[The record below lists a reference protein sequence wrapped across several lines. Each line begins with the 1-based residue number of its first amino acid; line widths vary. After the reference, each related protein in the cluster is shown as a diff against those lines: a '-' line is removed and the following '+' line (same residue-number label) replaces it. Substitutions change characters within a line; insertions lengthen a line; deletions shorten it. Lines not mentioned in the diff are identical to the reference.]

1 MLDLKKPSAT
11 LMTSAPVAETLEKEL
26 VAELSELNERVGKQN
41 SWGHL
46 FLRGILLGVGTAIG
60 ATVVVGLL
68 GSALWY
74 LLSAFGVAT
83 PLEPYLEPL
92 MRRTNW

>member
-1 MLDLKKPSAT
+1 MVEQK
-11 LMTSAPVAETLEKEL
+11 L
-26 VAELSELNERVGKQN
+26 VAELSELNDRVEKQN
-41 SWGHL
+41 SWKHL
-46 FLRGILLGVGTAIG
+46 FLRGILLGVGTAVG

-74 LLSAFGVAT
+74 VLSAFGVAT